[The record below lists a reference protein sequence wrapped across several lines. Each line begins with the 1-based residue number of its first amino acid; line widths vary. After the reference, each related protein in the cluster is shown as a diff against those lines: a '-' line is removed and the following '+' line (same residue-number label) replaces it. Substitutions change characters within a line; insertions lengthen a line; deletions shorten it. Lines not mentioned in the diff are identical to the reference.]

1 MPRSLRI
8 SSHGPTAKDC
18 DYTKGRYYLSTLLL
32 GKEDSFFA
40 GKLIDMLAQIL
51 AANLCSTLGT
61 LGEVFMLHVLLKQ
74 YFSDIYIILVIWLCL
89 ALLLL
94 YSCDHIIF
102 SRFFQIFWS
111 FLCYTLC

>member
-61 LGEVFMLHVLLKQ
+61 LGALCAALVCH
-74 YFSDIYIILVIWLCL
+74 SDS
-89 ALLLL
+89 A
-94 YSCDHIIF
+94 D
-102 SRFFQIFWS
+102 S
-111 FLCYTLC
+111 FLLHYRHSWHGFGNPPDV

>member
-61 LGEVFMLHVLLKQ
+61 LGGFQ
-74 YFSDIYIILVIWLCL
+74 NIYNVNLRK
-89 ALLLL
+89 A
-94 YSCDHIIF
+94 
-102 SRFFQIFWS
+102 
-111 FLCYTLC
+111 